1 MSASFN
7 IITFKSQTW
16 AFSFLK
22 EKSAKY
28 QCFDMSCN
36 QHILFNLT
44 DWIGRRVSTFP
55 EQHDRCSVPVTGV
68 TFVAHP
74 QFGLVWAGNLDS

>member
-1 MSASFN
+1 MYSMLASFN
-7 IITFKSQTW
+7 IIKLESQTW
-16 AFSFLK
+16 AYSFLK

-36 QHILFNLT
+36 QHILFNLA

-55 EQHDRCSVPVTGV
+55 NNMTIAAYQ
-68 TFVAHP
+68 
-74 QFGLVWAGNLDS
+74 W